1 MKKLLK
7 SFGYAFSGLWAC
19 IIYERNFRIHI
30 SAALAVFV
38 FAWLYGVDN
47 VHLAVLALTVALVF
61 ITEAVN
67 TSIEAA
73 VDFLSPGRSEIAKI
87 AKDTAA
93 GAVLISAIAA
103 VAVAVMSFKDT
114 ERLGWTFLQLFTMP
128 NLIFTVVYIILSIVF
143 VFCIV
148 PKNNIERK

>member
-1 MKKLLK
+1 MKKLIK

-47 VHLAVLALTVALVF
+47 VHLAVLVLTVALVF

-67 TSIEAA
+67 TSIEKA
-73 VDFLSPGRSEIAKI
+73 VDFLSPERFGNCQNRQRRGGWSC
-87 AKDTAA
+87 
-93 GAVLISAIAA
+93 SAFGNSGGGCCGDVI
-103 VAVAVMSFKDT
+103 
-114 ERLGWTFLQLFTMP
+114 
-128 NLIFTVVYIILSIVF
+128 
-143 VFCIV
+143 
-148 PKNNIERK
+148 

>member
-1 MKKLLK
+1 MKKLIK

-47 VHLAVLALTVALVF
+47 VHLAVLVLTVALVF

-67 TSIEAA
+67 TSIEKA
-73 VDFLSPGRSEIAKI
+73 VDFLSPERSETAKI
-87 AKDTAA
+87 AKDAAA
-93 GAVLISAIAA
+93 GAVRRPAG
-103 VAVAVMSFKDT
+103 T
-114 ERLGWTFLQLFTMP
+114 ERKPFDQ
-128 NLIFTVVYIILSIVF
+128 
-143 VFCIV
+143 
-148 PKNNIERK
+148 

>member
-1 MKKLLK
+1 MKKLIK

-47 VHLAVLALTVALVF
+47 VHLAVLVLTVALVF

-67 TSIEAA
+67 TSIEKA
-73 VDFLSPGRSEIAKI
+73 VDFYRLKDRKLPKSPKTR
-87 AKDTAA
+87 
-93 GAVLISAIAA
+93 
-103 VAVAVMSFKDT
+103 
-114 ERLGWTFLQLFTMP
+114 RLELFC
-128 NLIFTVVYIILSIVF
+128 F
-143 VFCIV
+143 
-148 PKNNIERK
+148 RQ

>member
-1 MKKLLK
+1 MKKLIK

-47 VHLAVLALTVALVF
+47 VHLAVLVLTVALVF

-67 TSIEAA
+67 TSIEKAE
-73 VDFLSPGRSEIAKI
+73 DGGG
-87 AKDTAA
+87 
-93 GAVLISAIAA
+93 GAVLLSAIAA
-103 VAVAVMSFKDT
+103 VAVAVMSFNDLD
-114 ERLGWTFLQLFTMP
+114 RLSWTFLQLFTMP
-128 NLIFTVVYIILSIVF
+128 KLIFTVAYIILSIVF
-143 VFCIV
+143 IFCIV
-148 PKNNIERK
+148 PKTNIERK

>member
-1 MKKLLK
+1 MKKLIK

-47 VHLAVLALTVALVF
+47 VHLAVLVLTVALVF

-73 VDFLSPGRSEIAKI
+73 VDFLSPERSETAKI
-87 AKDTAA
+87 AKDAAA
-93 GAVLISAIAA
+93 GAVLLSAIAA
-103 VAVAVMSFKDT
+103 VAVAVMSFNDLD
-114 ERLGWTFLQLFTMP
+114 RLGWTFLQLFTMP
-128 NLIFTVVYIILSIVF
+128 NLIFTVAYIILSIVF
-143 VFCIV
+143 IFCIV
-148 PKNNIERK
+148 PKTNIERK